1 MRSAALPGATPSET
15 KANVTPALVSMSM
28 LGEPVW
34 TGYGY
39 AELARQGFASNPIA
53 YRCIR
58 MIAEAAASAPL
69 VVFEDGA
76 RAAADHPLQR
86 LLDHPNPEQS
96 GADLLEFFF
105 GALQTGGD
113 GYLQAVGEG
122 APSELYTLRPD
133 RLIIVP
139 GPRGWPLAYDYRT
152 DLSATRIGRR
162 PDGWM
167 PVLHLKLF
175 NPTDDYYGLSPLRAA
190 RFAVDIHNA
199 SSAWNKALL
208 DNAARPCGALTCANS
223 TSGDRMT
230 EEQFDRLKAEL
241 ADVHTG
247 ATAAGRPLLLEGGLD
262 WKPMSLSPG
271 RDGLHRGQARGGA

>member
-1 MRSAALPGATPSET
+1 MPLFHRAPPRRAPLHLTGAERAALPDARPSET
-15 KANVTPALVSMSM
+15 KASVTPALVSMSM

-69 VVFEDGA
+69 LVFEDGA

-113 GYLQAVGEG
+113 GYLQAVG
-122 APSELYTLRPD
+122 
-133 RLIIVP
+133 
-139 GPRGWPLAYDYRT
+139 
-152 DLSATRIGRR
+152 
-162 PDGWM
+162 
-167 PVLHLKLF
+167 
-175 NPTDDYYGLSPLRAA
+175 
-190 RFAVDIHNA
+190 
-199 SSAWNKALL
+199 
-208 DNAARPCGALTCANS
+208 
-223 TSGDRMT
+223 
-230 EEQFDRLKAEL
+230 
-241 ADVHTG
+241 
-247 ATAAGRPLLLEGGLD
+247 
-262 WKPMSLSPG
+262 
-271 RDGLHRGQARGGA
+271 